1 MSRPPDPREGYLPE
15 QQGDPMSDPPP
26 PFDTESRVEHT
37 DVDIRRLEELGHGQT
52 LRPGGRR
59 QSAEE
64 DGRDR
69 EEGARR
75 GGRRRGGRRR
85 GGRRRGGRRRGGRG
99 VRCPGRPCCRRR
111 APAPKRTSSH
121 PRGRDRGQARGVRS
135 WRRRGGAS
143 CAANRS
149 RQAACPLLIAAGAV
163 QCGPGAAGRYRFAPN
178 SRLAGPSAGK
188 T

>member
-69 EEGARR
+69 EGDGGAADGGAAKERAAR
-75 GGRRRGGRRR
+75 GGGPGGE
-85 GGRRRGGRRRGGRG
+85 
-99 VRCPGRPCCRRR
+99 VP
-111 APAPKRTSSH
+111 
-121 PRGRDRGQARGVRS
+121 
-135 WRRRGGAS
+135 
-143 CAANRS
+143 
-149 RQAACPLLIAAGAV
+149 RQAMLPPTRARAEADL
-163 QCGPGAAGRYRFAPN
+163 Q
-178 SRLAGPSAGK
+178 PSAGK
-188 T
+188 GPRAGPRGPLLAPSRRRILRCESVPPGSMPAAHRGGSCSMRARGGR

>member
-69 EEGARR
+69 EDGA
-75 GGRRRGGRRR
+75 
-85 GGRRRGGRRRGGRG
+85 
-99 VRCPGRPCCRRR
+99 
-111 APAPKRTSSH
+111 A
-121 PRGRDRGQARGVRS
+121 D
-135 WRRRGGAS
+135 GGA
-143 CAANRS
+143 AD
-149 RQAACPLLIAAGAV
+149 G
-163 QCGPGAAGRYRFAPN
+163 GAADGGA
-178 SRLAGPSAGK
+178 ADGGATKGG
-188 T
+188 